1 MGALSDRQSERI
13 EFLSDTVELQRFFDL
28 SKTGVCCRHTG
39 LLQKDEVVSVRI
51 NDLVLSAKVAWCTPR
66 TDGFRVG
73 LQFVKLT
80 PDQAKALDDL
90 VERYSRGVPV
100 KVDLVGQNAGKT
112 K

>member
-28 SKTGVCCRHTG
+28 SKTGVCCRHTKS
-39 LLQKDEVVSVRI
+39 LQKDEVVSVQI

-73 LQFVKLT
+73 LQFIKLT
-80 PDQAKALDDL
+80 PDQSRALDDL

-100 KVDLVGQNAGKT
+100 KVDLVGQSAGKA